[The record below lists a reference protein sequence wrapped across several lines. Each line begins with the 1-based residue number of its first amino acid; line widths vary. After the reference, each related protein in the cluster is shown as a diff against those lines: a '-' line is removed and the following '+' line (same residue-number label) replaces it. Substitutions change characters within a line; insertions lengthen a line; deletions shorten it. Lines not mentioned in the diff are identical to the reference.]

1 GLAQLERDRDAL
13 SGARERRVDSETALA
28 ERRSML
34 EKARQAERLT
44 AERTAAQE
52 RFERY
57 REASEVSRTLTALA
71 DSHPSANPLPVLRKV
86 VERLREVDTRI
97 RELKA
102 ALGGEVEVSFEIPPE
117 PTWRPLSRVA
127 IILVVLGLLV
137 AGGTFILRTFL

>member
-57 REASEVSRTLTALA
+57 REASEVSRTPTPLA
-71 DSHPSANPLPVLRKV
+71 HSHPPANPRPVLRKV
-86 VERLREVDTRI
+86 AERLRGLDTRV

-102 ALGGEVEVSFEIPPE
+102 ALAGEIEVTFEIPPE
-117 PTWRPLSRVA
+117 PTWRPLSRIA
-127 IILVVLGLLV
+127 IVLVIAGVLV
-137 AGGTFILRTFL
+137 AAG